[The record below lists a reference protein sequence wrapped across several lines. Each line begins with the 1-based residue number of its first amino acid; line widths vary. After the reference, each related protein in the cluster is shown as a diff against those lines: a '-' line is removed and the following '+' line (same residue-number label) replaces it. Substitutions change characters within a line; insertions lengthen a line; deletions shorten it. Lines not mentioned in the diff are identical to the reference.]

1 MKINGVLTNDFVSLS
16 LLDYLQQQNYDIGKI
31 AVEWNGQIVPKEQ
44 YESTFLEDED
54 VIEIVQFVGG
64 G

>member
-1 MKINGVLTNDFVSLS
+1 MKINGVVFNLVEQQS

-31 AVEWNGQIVPKEQ
+31 AVERNGQIVPKDQ
-44 YESTFLEDED
+44 YETTILEDED